1 MRLTEKDRAII
12 RRVTS
17 EMTQGLGQAFIFGSR
32 LNDSAKG
39 GDWDILIRLETPV
52 EDPALLMAR
61 IAGGIYWHC
70 QGRKVDVILVAPNL
84 TCKPIHEVA
93 KAEGQAA

>member
-52 EDPALLMAR
+52 EDPALMMAR
-61 IAGGIYWHC
+61 ITGGISWHC

-84 TCKPIHEVA
+84 TCQTIHEVA
-93 KAEGQAA
+93 MSEGQAA

>member
-17 EMTQGLGQAFIFGSR
+17 EVTQGLGQAFIFGSR

-61 IAGGIYWHC
+61 IAGNNPWHC

-84 TCKPIHEVA
+84 TCQPIHEVA
-93 KAEGQAA
+93 MAEGQAA

>member
-12 RRVTS
+12 RQVTS
-17 EMTQGLGQAFIFGSR
+17 EVTQGLGRAFILGSR

>member
-12 RRVTS
+12 RQVTS
-17 EMTQGLGQAFIFGSR
+17 ELTQGLGQAFIFGSR

-61 IAGGIYWHC
+61 IAGGISCHC

-84 TCKPIHEVA
+84 T
-93 KAEGQAA
+93 